1 MSYTPHFFVFYYFV
15 VFFYHQLHTLSIHS
29 LSMCTNISIL
39 CLISNI
45 FFLASQN
52 LIPSYPLTCSFCS
65 CFNSLTWNSTFT
77 IPYLSTLHYLSLL
90 YSTKS
95 FQLPHT
101 RKHSLL
107 DRHKIPLDNYYVGLI
122 LPKGYVKYSLSEHF
136 SLSDSASTPAV
147 WVMSKGATGSC
158 L

>member
-1 MSYTPHFFVFYYFV
+1 MSYISHFCVFYYLV

-29 LSMCTNISIL
+29 LSMCTNISLL
-39 CLISNI
+39 CLFSNI
-45 FFLASQN
+45 FFLASRN
-52 LIPSYPLTCSFCS
+52 LIPSYTLTCSFCS
-65 CFNSLTWNSTFT
+65 CSNSLSWNSTFHHSILL
-77 IPYLSTLHYLSLL
+77 IPFVRYKILL
-90 YSTKS
+90 TT
-95 FQLPHT
+95 PHT
-101 RKHSLL
+101 LPRKHSLL
-107 DRHKIPLDNYYVGLI
+107 DGHKIPLDNCYVGLI